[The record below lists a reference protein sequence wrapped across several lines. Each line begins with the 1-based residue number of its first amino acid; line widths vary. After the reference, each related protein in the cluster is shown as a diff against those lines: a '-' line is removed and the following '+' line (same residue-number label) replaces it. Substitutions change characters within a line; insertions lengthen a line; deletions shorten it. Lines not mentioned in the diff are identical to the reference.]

1 MGAIISLIIGIV
13 IGVLILKFGF
23 AIIVWIFDFFLKN
36 ILWIILVI
44 LIISFIL

>member
-1 MGAIISLIIGIV
+1 MGAIISLIIGI
-13 IGVLILKFGF
+13 ILGVLILKFGF
-23 AIIVWIFDFFLKN
+23 AIIISIFDFILRN

>member
-1 MGAIISLIIGIV
+1 MGAIISLIIGII

-23 AIIVWIFDFFLKN
+23 SIIIWIFDFIVKN
-36 ILWIILVI
+36 ILWIILLI

>member
-1 MGAIISLIIGIV
+1 MGAIISLIIGII

-23 AIIVWIFDFFLKN
+23 AIIVWIFDFFVKN
-36 ILWIILVI
+36 ILWIILLF

>member
-1 MGAIISLIIGIV
+1 MGAIISLIIGII

-23 AIIVWIFDFFLKN
+23 AIIIWIFDFCIKN

-44 LIISFIL
+44 LIILLC